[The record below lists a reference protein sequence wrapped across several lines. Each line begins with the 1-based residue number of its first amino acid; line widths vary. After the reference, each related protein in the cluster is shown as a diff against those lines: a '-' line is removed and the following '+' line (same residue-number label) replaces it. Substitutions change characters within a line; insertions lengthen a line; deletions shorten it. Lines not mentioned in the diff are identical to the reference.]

1 MTKVKTYH
9 DKRLHIFDYD
19 YTLYLDYHM
28 PYENQYRYKQYVINK
43 IKGLKEEGK
52 LIAMASHNASAK
64 WYIYDLYREIYNCFD
79 MFICQ
84 YPRNKDTM
92 VSEILERLNCKP
104 EEAIFYDDVKSNTDL
119 VELLG
124 VTSYLVDDKR
134 GIVFEEI
141 QIVDEVKEVKK
152 VEIKKIVEGALMAAG
167 KSLDITQIERLFTD
181 DERPPRD
188 QIKAALEE
196 IDADSR
202 GRGFELKQ
210 TASGYR
216 FQVHQEL
223 ATWVNRLWE
232 EKPKRYSRAMLETL
246 SLIAY
251 RQPLTRGDIE
261 VVRGVAVSS
270 EIIKTLQEREWIRV
284 VGYRDV
290 PGKPALFATTK
301 QFLDYFNLKSLD
313 DLPALGEIKD
323 LTELDPALELSL
335 AQGVASNDDGEETLV
350 VGMPESIEIKPE
362 TVQVE
367 PKDDSQTHE

>member
-1 MTKVKTYH
+1 M
-9 DKRLHIFDYD
+9 
-19 YTLYLDYHM
+19 
-28 PYENQYRYKQYVINK
+28 N
-43 IKGLKEEGK
+43 
-52 LIAMASHNASAK
+52 S
-64 WYIYDLYREIYNCFD
+64 DL
-79 MFICQ
+79 
-84 YPRNKDTM
+84 
-92 VSEILERLNCKP
+92 
-104 EEAIFYDDVKSNTDL
+104 
-119 VELLG
+119 
-124 VTSYLVDDKR
+124 
-134 GIVFEEI
+134 
-141 QIVDEVKEVKK
+141 
-152 VEIKKIVEGALMAAG
+152 IKKIVEGALMAAG
-167 KSLDITQIERLFTD
+167 KSLDINHLERLFED
-181 DERPPRD
+181 EERPSRD

-196 IDADSR
+196 IDDDCR

-216 FQVHQEL
+216 FQVQQEL

-261 VVRGVAVSS
+261 LVRGVAVSS

-323 LTELDPALELSL
+323 LTELDPVLELSL
-335 AQGVASNDDGEETLV
+335 AQGAPSNDNQDI
-350 VGMPESIEIKPE
+350 PPSESSPLNQSAE
-362 TVQVE
+362 
-367 PKDDSQTHE
+367 DSQPEDDDQISPLEEMEVSLNNE